1 MCPVR
6 GEPMGSPVDASH
18 SRTLLSLMYPSPLH
32 DAMTLPFGEKTT
44 QLTRSEW
51 PFTGHCGSALYSGY
65 LSSGRLCWHVHSGL
79 SSECP
84 LIGSPVVASH
94 TLTVLSSLHETSFL
108 PVGSKP
114 TQLTSLPIAEK

>member
-51 PFTGHCGSALYSGY
+51 PARG
-65 LSSGRLCWHVHSGL
+65 
-79 SSECP
+79 EP
-84 LIGSPVVASH
+84 MGSPVVASH
-94 TLTVLSSLHETSFL
+94 TMIVWSALHEASFL
-108 PVGSKP
+108 PVLSKQTP
-114 TQLTSLPIAEK
+114 RTKLRIT